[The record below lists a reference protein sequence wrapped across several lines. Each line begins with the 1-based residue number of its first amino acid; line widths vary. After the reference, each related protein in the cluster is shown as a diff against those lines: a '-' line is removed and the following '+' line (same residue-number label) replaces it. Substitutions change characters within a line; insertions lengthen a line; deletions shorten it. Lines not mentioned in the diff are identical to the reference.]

1 MISTILGGLALLAAV
16 TCLTL
21 FFQEKKRN
29 EKRRAAMIKL
39 IQEECGDVASNSYER
54 YQELQKK
61 MQQLAGDITAHR
73 MEMNKTKA
81 KINDLGTMIEAL
93 EGATE
98 KRLRDLEAGVIPDYA
113 AARQAAEAV
122 DSFNQ
127 GLSNILGFDP
137 MAEARKAR
145 ESTGGDG

>member
-29 EKRRAAMIKL
+29 EKRRAAMI
-39 IQEECGDVASNSYER
+39 Q
-54 YQELQKK
+54 LQKNG
-61 MQQLAGDITAHR
+61 QEDLASQ
-73 MEMNKTKA
+73 
-81 KINDLGTMIEAL
+81 IEVL
-93 EGATE
+93 KEATE

-113 AARQAAEAV
+113 AARQAADAV

-137 MAEARKAR
+137 MEVARKAR
-145 ESTGGDG
+145 ESAGGDG

>member
-1 MISTILGGLALLAAV
+1 
-16 TCLTL
+16 
-21 FFQEKKRN
+21 
-29 EKRRAAMIKL
+29 
-39 IQEECGDVASNSYER
+39 
-54 YQELQKK
+54 

>member
-61 MQQLAGDITAHR
+61 CNSWREI
-73 MEMNKTKA
+73 
-81 KINDLGTMIEAL
+81 
-93 EGATE
+93 
-98 KRLRDLEAGVIPDYA
+98 LRPIAW
-113 AARQAAEAV
+113 
-122 DSFNQ
+122 
-127 GLSNILGFDP
+127 
-137 MAEARKAR
+137 K
-145 ESTGGDG
+145 